1 MNADIQ
7 HLATQLYSPIFAE
20 RDTISQAYED
30 ALKVAHS
37 RESTAAITA
46 AIHVLMNTI
55 AVEIEKRNNT
65 PRIKVVATGQ
75 RHVDPEA
82 TEDEQSRRM
91 GL

>member
-1 MNADIQ
+1 MNARIQ
-7 HLATQLYSPIFAE
+7 DLATQLYSPLFAE
-20 RDTISQAYED
+20 RDTISQAYEE
-30 ALKVAHS
+30 ALKVAYS
-37 RESTAAITA
+37 RESTAAVTA
-46 AIHVLMNTI
+46 AIHVLMNSI

-65 PRIKVVATGQ
+65 RLVVATGQ

>member
-1 MNADIQ
+1 MNARIQ
-7 HLATQLYSPIFAE
+7 DLATQLYSPLFAE

-30 ALKVAHS
+30 ALNVAYS
-37 RESTAAITA
+37 RESTAAVTS

-55 AVEIEKRNNT
+55 AVELERLNNA
-65 PRIKVVATGQ
+65 RVVVSTGQ